1 MKKYL
6 AVRLGADVDP
16 TFFGVEEIM
25 RGHNWKP
32 LFEQHYPNLNDFD
45 GQQAT
50 PSSVPLM
57 QSEQSAC
64 PSGHPWTLAVKSIFN
79 EIPGE

>member
-1 MKKYL
+1 
-6 AVRLGADVDP
+6 VRLGADVDP

-25 RGHNWKP
+25 RGHCWKP
-32 LFEQHYPNLNDFD
+32 LYEQHYPNLNDFN

-57 QSEQSAC
+57 QSAQNAC
-64 PSGHPWTLAVKSIFN
+64 PSSHSWTLAVKSIFN
-79 EIPGE
+79 EIHRE